1 MDQFFKLRDRV
12 ENGAA
17 TPEERAAYYKLL
29 ASGRYDHL
37 IEDDLDD
44 ALRSRQ
50 SPILEE
56 ARERIFDKIYSEH
69 IAPNKTRRLRTVAW
83 LTAAATVVTVSLVGV
98 WLYQSHVNEEAI
110 LAQAWSTEPQ
120 VYRGRDFIRLPDGST
135 ALLNEGSELTYVWGE
150 LVREVQLEGEAY
162 FDIQHDPQRPFL
174 VRTGH
179 IVTKVLGTAFNVKAY
194 PTDKEVRVT
203 VSRGKVSVSDEGKTF
218 GVIMPNQELAV
229 NTETHDVSRTDKQAI
244 TALEWTST
252 ILILDD
258 VDMAE
263 AAAIIGE
270 RYHAE
275 IVFAD
280 EAIKSC
286 GVSAKFL
293 NDEKLTDVLDMI
305 GAAVNISYTIENDTV
320 TLSGKGCR

>member
-98 WLYQSHVNEEAI
+98 WLY
-110 LAQAWSTEPQ
+110 
-120 VYRGRDFIRLPDGST
+120 
-135 ALLNEGSELTYVWGE
+135 
-150 LVREVQLEGEAY
+150 
-162 FDIQHDPQRPFL
+162 
-174 VRTGH
+174 
-179 IVTKVLGTAFNVKAY
+179 
-194 PTDKEVRVT
+194 
-203 VSRGKVSVSDEGKTF
+203 
-218 GVIMPNQELAV
+218 
-229 NTETHDVSRTDKQAI
+229 
-244 TALEWTST
+244 
-252 ILILDD
+252 
-258 VDMAE
+258 
-263 AAAIIGE
+263 
-270 RYHAE
+270 
-275 IVFAD
+275 
-280 EAIKSC
+280 
-286 GVSAKFL
+286 
-293 NDEKLTDVLDMI
+293 
-305 GAAVNISYTIENDTV
+305 
-320 TLSGKGCR
+320 